1 MKKLVLFFII
11 CFSVMKGFSQNNFSD
26 FNVPGG
32 FAGAGSV
39 NNSNSGTID
48 ITTAVED
55 KIARNFERIFAK
67 INTATNSEVVDE
79 AIRELEAI
87 WESMESSEKAKFKIA
102 YKQIKRYAKSKRK
115 SLKRQERSNR

>member
-1 MKKLVLFFII
+1 MTCI
-11 CFSVMKGFSQNNFSD
+11 
-26 FNVPGG
+26 GG
-32 FAGAGSV
+32 MP
-39 NNSNSGTID
+39 T
-48 ITTAVED
+48 
-55 KIARNFERIFAK
+55 RIFAK